1 MAYKPEERQ
10 ENNRERQ
17 QGRKRMQ
24 DTAHRAFEKNT
35 KRRLTAV
42 GDWQRGEA
50 DGTGNRAAMAPVF
63 LGFHGWG
70 SDERDFLPVCRY
82 LASGHDYASLR
93 APVPMSAL
101 FADEGYHVPGYSW
114 FTQVTVSGKELDRQ
128 AAIDA
133 CLIERWCEENL
144 EDDRKIV
151 PLGFSQGGMMVT
163 QLLRTIPER
172 VAGAIVFSGFHA
184 PGLLDGTHP
193 ADGTLEERKLSGAGI
208 PVFFG
213 YGSSDTLIGQEEL
226 SATAQWLENH
236 SDVDVRV
243 YPGMEHEVGPR
254 ELRDVLQWIED
265 QGLR

>member
-70 SDERDFLPVCRY
+70 SDERDFLPVCRH

-172 VAGAIVFSGFHA
+172 IAGAIVFSGFHA
-184 PGLLDGTHP
+184 PGLLDGHSSGRWHAGRAEAVRRGDP
-193 ADGTLEERKLSGAGI
+193 GFLRLRQQRHVDRPRGTVSYGPMVGKPQRRRRASVPRHGA
-208 PVFFG
+208 
-213 YGSSDTLIGQEEL
+213 
-226 SATAQWLENH
+226 
-236 SDVDVRV
+236 
-243 YPGMEHEVGPR
+243 
-254 ELRDVLQWIED
+254 
-265 QGLR
+265 